1 MRSPVN
7 TTVSPV
13 SGFWPASAGG
23 LSITLNSVLFSSKRN
38 VVVDCVLP
46 PALTTAA
53 IEIATAHTAA
63 GRRRRRMTHSVL
75 ETTLR
80 RSYPSASRP
89 STDDFL
95 PARGRPVRYRSR
107 ETTATA
113 AGRRGSSLLW
123 ACALARIVCDRQS
136 QREGDA
142 HDDADTAQPR
152 RRVAHRLRCPDHRG
166 RNLRHRCRVLPRF
179 ALSRSELRD
188 PRGS

>member
-23 LSITLNSVLFSSKRN
+23 LSITLNRVFFSSKRS

-75 ETTLR
+75 EITLH
-80 RSYPSASRP
+80 RSYPSARRP

-95 PARGRPVRYRSR
+95 PARGLPVRYPSR
-107 ETTATA
+107 AHAVEL
-113 AGRRGSSLLW
+113 GCRR
-123 ACALARIVCDRQS
+123 
-136 QREGDA
+136 
-142 HDDADTAQPR
+142 
-152 RRVAHRLRCPDHRG
+152 
-166 RNLRHRCRVLPRF
+166 
-179 ALSRSELRD
+179 
-188 PRGS
+188 